1 MRIFAQK
8 TGPVAFKPAGGV
20 FCRCLGGVVG
30 DFPAFCPLTHVKICS
45 SEVEMISGQPQNQM
59 IVM

>member
-8 TGPVAFKPAGGV
+8 TGPVAFKPAGVV

-45 SEVEMISGQPQNQM
+45 SEVEMISGQP
-59 IVM
+59 